1 MDQHIGRS
9 GCRCPVSAPI
19 CTGRRLVSL
28 GCAPA
33 VDVDRAPGFSR
44 KMTHRPS
51 ILQDLDLGRP
61 MEIDGIYGATLELAR
76 LGGVATPVLDLL
88 VALVKLRARAA
99 GLYTNFT
106 QLN

>member
-1 MDQHIGRS
+1 
-9 GCRCPVSAPI
+9 
-19 CTGRRLVSL
+19 
-28 GCAPA
+28 
-33 VDVDRAPGFSR
+33 
-44 KMTHRPS
+44 
-51 ILQDLDLGRP
+51 